1 MKKNHPNENTDES
14 KLDHWY
20 GGITPT
26 PAVAMVIAILISI
39 ALIITGLAIIFVQ
52 FEG

>member
-20 GGITPT
+20 GGPISTPKAIVLTIVFIT
-26 PAVAMVIAILISI
+26 IAT
-39 ALIITGLAIIFVQ
+39 IIGVLSFLLGG
-52 FEG
+52 E